1 MALEI
6 NDIKELKIFNIL
18 ENYKGKNPYIYSLKK
33 KWEKSSKK
41 LKFTKTQ
48 LDYIIN
54 YHQKDPIKLGRV
66 MEITDFF
73 GKELKKNENISFVPS
88 KILIEYL
95 LAETDKA
102 YHIFGKIKQNQVESK
117 MYWVPKT
124 QLLDDPYFEEVD
136 ITIDFDKYVKLDKF
150 KLPDGTIGRIPYEH
164 QKESCKFFVSRG
176 SSILAAEMGTGKS
189 YISII
194 SALEIDAK
202 KILVVCPASLKYNW
216 EREIESFTDEVKV
229 VEGKNWC
236 TSRFTIINYDILKN
250 FHTLKPKNGDN
261 ENFIFNSMLVSEK
274 FDLIICDEAHFLKNP
289 DSNRAKIL
297 NEVASKIKDVKVWLL
312 TGTPIANRPMDFFNL
327 LKLIKAPIANN
338 WKNYA
343 IRYCEA
349 KSFFKRLKNGRKRQI
364 WLTDGASNLDE
375 LYKRT
380 KNNMLRLRADDV
392 LDMPDRIITPRFHN
406 MSEIARKKYDAL
418 WDAYIN
424 KRKSE
429 GKRID
434 NIEKELVELGMLR
447 KHMAMENINN
457 TIDITETALNED
469 KKIVIFCNFTDELLA
484 LQAHFGKKCVIHNG
498 SMSAKEKQNSVDKF
512 QTDDKIKVFIGNII
526 SAGAGIT
533 LTKGTVCVFNS
544 LDWVPGNV
552 MQALFR
558 CYRIGQT
565 KKVFIYF
572 NIFKNTVDERV
583 WNTLGSKTNVI
594 SQAVGDNTEDN
605 IFNVKTEGYINSIN
619 NIIGNVD

>member
-1 MALEI
+1 MPLEI

-33 KWEKSSKK
+33 KWEKSGNK
-41 LKFTKTQ
+41 LNFTKTQ
-48 LDYIIN
+48 IDYIIN

-66 MEITDFF
+66 MEITEFF
-73 GKELKKNENISFVPS
+73 GEELKKSEDVSFVPS

-102 YHIFGKIKQNQVESK
+102 YHIFGKIKQNQVESR

-124 QLLDDPYFEEVD
+124 QLLDDPYFEEVNVD
-136 ITIDFDKYVKLDKF
+136 IDFDKYVKLDKF
-150 KLPDGTIGRIPYEH
+150 KLPDGTIGRTPYEH
-164 QKESCKFFVSRG
+164 QKESSKFFVSRG

-194 SALEIDAK
+194 SALEIKAK

-216 EREIESFTDEVKV
+216 EREIQSFTNEVAV
-229 VEGKNWC
+229 IEGKNWN
-236 TSRFTIINYDILKN
+236 TDRFTIINYDILKN

-261 ENFIFNSMLVSEK
+261 ENFIFSSKLVSEE

-297 NEVASKIKDVKVWLL
+297 NEVATKIKNVKVWLL

-349 KSFFKRLKNGRKRQI
+349 KSFFKQLKNGRKRQI

-392 LDMPDRIITPRFHN
+392 LDMPARTIAPRFHN

-418 WDAYIN
+418 WDAYLT

-447 KHMAMENINN
+447 KHMAMENISN

-512 QTDDKIKVFIGNII
+512 QTEDKIKVFIGNII

-605 IFNVKTEGYINSIN
+605 IFNVKTEDDINFIN
-619 NIIGNVD
+619 DVVGDVD

>member
-349 KSFFKRLKNGRKRQI
+349 KSFFKRLKN
-364 WLTDGASNLDE
+364 
-375 LYKRT
+375 
-380 KNNMLRLRADDV
+380 
-392 LDMPDRIITPRFHN
+392 RF
-406 MSEIARKKYDAL
+406 
-418 WDAYIN
+418 
-424 KRKSE
+424 
-429 GKRID
+429 
-434 NIEKELVELGMLR
+434 
-447 KHMAMENINN
+447 
-457 TIDITETALNED
+457 
-469 KKIVIFCNFTDELLA
+469 
-484 LQAHFGKKCVIHNG
+484 
-498 SMSAKEKQNSVDKF
+498 
-512 QTDDKIKVFIGNII
+512 
-526 SAGAGIT
+526 
-533 LTKGTVCVFNS
+533 
-544 LDWVPGNV
+544 
-552 MQALFR
+552 
-558 CYRIGQT
+558 
-565 KKVFIYF
+565 
-572 NIFKNTVDERV
+572 
-583 WNTLGSKTNVI
+583 
-594 SQAVGDNTEDN
+594 
-605 IFNVKTEGYINSIN
+605 
-619 NIIGNVD
+619 